1 MIGNHKTTQA
11 RVHNKLLVTYHNTVV
26 VMLVDDR
33 YVTLD
38 NGGYYT
44 ATSKRR
50 MNQASL
56 QYSLGF
62 GVYQSDFVWYVQ
74 IGETIEPYYNGI
86 VIDIEEELISTK
98 CKYNPLKEKN

>member
-11 RVHNKLLVTYHNTVV
+11 RDGNKLLVTYHNTIVV
-26 VMLVDDR
+26 KVTDDR

-56 QYSLGF
+56 QYKLGF
-62 GVYQSDFVWYVQ
+62 GVYQSGFVWYVQ
-74 IGETIEPYYNGI
+74 CGKTIEPYYNGM
-86 VIDIEEELISTK
+86 VIDTQEQSISRK
-98 CKYNPLKEKN
+98 LKEIN

>member
-11 RVHNKLLVTYHNTVV
+11 RVRNKLLVTYHNTVV

-56 QYSLGF
+56 QYKLGF
-62 GVYQSDFVWYVQ
+62 AVYQSDFVWYVQ
-74 IGETIEPYYNGI
+74 CGKTIEPYYNGM
-86 VIDIEEELISTK
+86 VIDTQEQNISRK
-98 CKYNPLKEKN
+98 LKDIN